1 MSDTTPTSSV
11 LPFFLSSF
19 VWNFALGMTYPLV
32 PLYAR
37 EMGMSGVGIGTLVA
51 LPVLVQIAFN
61 LIGGA
66 YTDQVGG
73 RSLMLAS
80 FVLTAGA
87 GSAFF
92 FAGGFWLLLL
102 AQLLMVM
109 SRAMYWP
116 ASWTLGSQLPGSR
129 SLQMGRLNAVTN
141 VGQIAGMAGAGMLLL
156 WFGFGPSFLVLAA
169 MGALAFALG
178 YRVPGR
184 RQHPGRKPRSL
195 FSNYARL
202 IRLRVFPFAIMCA
215 YISALP
221 FSLGFSFY
229 PILFVEHGYAS
240 DAVGSMLALR
250 GIGSALAGL
259 VIARY
264 LDYSA
269 KLRVPLVCAIATAL
283 SVGLIAGARE
293 TWMIA
298 SLMVAVGLASG
309 IMTLFF
315 QMLISEI
322 SSIEN
327 RGSALALGGLGWGL
341 SHFSTP
347 LAMGYLRDHL
357 GILPAFYTLGGFA
370 FVWALALIPMHRW
383 AFAQLDEPESDSASP
398 AKRKPSFHEQGGVHP
413 PL

>member
-1 MSDTTPTSSV
+1 MSEPTATRAV

-19 VWNFALGMTYPLV
+19 TWNFALGMTYPLV
-32 PLYAR
+32 PLYAHQL
-37 EMGMSGVGIGTLVA
+37 GMSGMGIGSLIA
-51 LPVLVQIAFN
+51 LPVLLQICSN
-61 LIGGA
+61 LVGGA

-73 RSLMLAS
+73 RSLMLGS
-80 FVLTAGA
+80 FALTTAA
-87 GSAFF
+87 ACLFF
-92 FAGGFWLLLL
+92 FAAGFWLLLL

-116 ASWTLGSQLPGSR
+116 ASWTLGSELPGER

-141 VGQIAGMAGAGMLLL
+141 VGQIGGMAGAGMLLL
-156 WFGFGPSFLVLAA
+156 WFGFGPSFLVLAGA
-169 MGALAFALG
+169 GALSFALG
-178 YRVPGR
+178 YRVPAKRKSAAGKR
-184 RQHPGRKPRSL
+184 RRL
-195 FSNYARL
+195 FSGYAQLVR
-202 IRLRVFPFAIMCA
+202 RRVMLFAIMCA

-229 PILFVEHGYAS
+229 PILFVEYGYGS
-240 DAVGSMLALR
+240 DAVGGLLALR

-269 KLRVPLVCAIATAL
+269 KLAVPLACAIATGL
-283 SVGLIAGARE
+283 SVGLTAGVRE
-293 TWMIA
+293 AWMIGL
-298 SLMVAVGLASG
+298 LMLAVGLASG

-322 SSIEN
+322 SSVDI

-347 LAMGYLRDHL
+347 LVMGYLKDHV
-357 GILPAFYTLGGFA
+357 GILPAFYMLGGFA
-370 FVWALALIPMHRW
+370 FLWGLCLVPMHRW
-383 AFAQLDEPESDSASP
+383 AFAASSKANKAPATGEES
-398 AKRKPSFHEQGGVHP
+398 
-413 PL
+413 

>member
-1 MSDTTPTSSV
+1 MIRSTDATANRSV

-19 VWNFALGMTYPLV
+19 SWNFALGMTYPLV
-32 PLYAR
+32 PLYAN
-37 EMGMSGVGIGTLVA
+37 ELGMSGVGIGTLVA
-51 LPVLVQIAFN
+51 LPVLVQIGFN

-87 GSAFF
+87 GSVFF

-116 ASWTLGSQLPGSR
+116 ASWSLGSELPGGR
-129 SLQMGRLNAVTN
+129 SLQMGRLNAITN
-141 VGQIAGMAGAGMLLL
+141 TGQIMGMTGAGFSLL
-156 WFGFGPSFLVLAA
+156 WFGFGPSFLLLAA
-169 MGALAFALG
+169 MGALSFALG
-178 YRVPGR
+178 RHLPE
-184 RQHPGRKPRSL
+184 RQKSPGRKPRRL
-195 FSNYARL
+195 FSGYAQL
-202 IRLRVFPFAIMCA
+202 IRLRVIPYAIMCA

-221 FSLGFSFY
+221 FSLSFSFY
-229 PILFVEHGYAS
+229 PILLAEYGYAA
-240 DAVGSMLALR
+240 DATGAMLALR
-250 GIGSALAGL
+250 AIGSAMAGL

-264 LDYSA
+264 LDFSA
-269 KLRVPLVCAIATAL
+269 KLAVPLACAIATAL
-283 SVGLIAGARE
+283 SVGLIAVARDAW
-293 TWMIA
+293 TIGV
-298 SLMVAVGLASG
+298 LMAAVGLASG

-322 SSIEN
+322 SSIDN

-347 LAMGYLRDHL
+347 LAMGYLKDHL
-357 GILPAFYTLGGFA
+357 GLLPAFYILGGFA
-370 FVWALALIPMHRW
+370 FVWGLALIPMHRW
-383 AFAQLDEPESDSASP
+383 AFPKPDSKTKDNS
-398 AKRKPSFHEQGGVHP
+398 
-413 PL
+413 

>member
-1 MSDTTPTSSV
+1 MSDATANRAV

-19 VWNFALGMTYPLV
+19 TWNFALGMTYPLV
-32 PLYAR
+32 PLYANQL
-37 EMGMSGVGIGTLVA
+37 GMSGVGIGTLVA

-73 RSLMLAS
+73 RSLMLAA

-87 GSAFF
+87 GSVFF

-116 ASWTLGSQLPGSR
+116 ASWSLGSELPGGR
-129 SLQMGRLNAVTN
+129 SLQMGRLNAITN
-141 VGQIAGMAGAGMLLL
+141 VGQIMGMTGAGFSLL
-156 WFGFGPSFLVLAA
+156 WFGFGPSFLALAA
-169 MGALAFALG
+169 IGALSFALG
-178 YRVPGR
+178 YRVPEK
-184 RQHPGRKPRSL
+184 QKPPGRKPRRL
-195 FSNYARL
+195 FSGYAQL
-202 IRLRVFPFAIMCA
+202 VRLRVIPFAIMCA

-229 PILFVEHGYAS
+229 PILLVEYGYGA
-240 DAVGSMLALR
+240 DATGAMLALR
-250 GIGSALAGL
+250 AIGSAMAGL
-259 VIARY
+259 FIARY

-269 KLRVPLVCAIATAL
+269 KLAVPLACAIATAL
-283 SVGLIAGARE
+283 SVGLIASARGAW
-293 TWMIA
+293 TIG
-298 SLMVAVGLASG
+298 LLLVAVGLASG

-322 SSIEN
+322 SSIDN

-347 LAMGYLRDHL
+347 LAMGYLKDHL
-357 GILPAFYTLGGFA
+357 GLLPAFYVLGSFA
-370 FVWALALIPMHRW
+370 FLWGLALIPMHRW
-383 AFAQLDEPESDSASP
+383 AFVNADTK
-398 AKRKPSFHEQGGVHP
+398 AKDNS
-413 PL
+413 

>member
-1 MSDTTPTSSV
+1 MSEATPTSSV
-11 LPFFLSSF
+11 LPFFLSSLA
-19 VWNFALGMTYPLV
+19 WNFALGMTYPLV
-32 PLYAR
+32 PLYAHQL
-37 EMGMSGVGIGTLVA
+37 GMSGVGIGTLVA
-51 LPVLVQIAFN
+51 LPVVVQISFN

-66 YTDQVGG
+66 YTDRAGG

-87 GSAFF
+87 GSVFF

-116 ASWTLGSQLPGSR
+116 ASWTLGSEMPGGR
-129 SLQMGRLNAVTN
+129 SLQMGRLNAITN
-141 VGQIAGMAGAGMLLL
+141 VGQIAGMAGAGFFVL

-169 MGALAFALG
+169 MGALAFVLG
-178 YRVPGR
+178 YRVPEKR
-184 RQHPGRKPRSL
+184 KHPGRKPRRL
-195 FSNYARL
+195 FSGYAQL
-202 IRLRVFPFAIMCA
+202 VRLRVFPFAIMCA

-221 FSLGFSFY
+221 FSLSFSFY
-229 PILFVEHGYAS
+229 PILFVEYGYAA
-240 DAVGSMLALR
+240 DATGTMLALR

-269 KLRVPLVCAIATAL
+269 KLAVPLVCAIATAL
-283 SVGLIAGARE
+283 SVGLIASARE
-293 TWMIA
+293 AWMIGL
-298 SLMVAVGLASG
+298 LMVAVGLASG

-322 SSIEN
+322 SSIDN

-347 LAMGYLRDHL
+347 LVMGYLKDHL
-357 GILPAFYTLGGFA
+357 GILPAFYILGGFA
-370 FVWALALIPMHRW
+370 FVWGLCLIPMHRW
-383 AFAQLDEPESDSASP
+383 AFAKPDS
-398 AKRKPSFHEQGGVHP
+398 KRDHQTKS
-413 PL
+413 

>member
-1 MSDTTPTSSV
+1 MSEAMPTRSV
-11 LPFFLSSF
+11 LPFFLSSLS
-19 VWNFALGMTYPLV
+19 WNFALGMTYPLV
-32 PLYAR
+32 PLYAHQL
-37 EMGMSGVGIGTLVA
+37 GMSGVGIGTLVA
-51 LPVLVQIAFN
+51 LPVVVQISFN

-66 YTDQVGG
+66 YTDRAGG

-87 GSAFF
+87 GSVFF

-102 AQLLMVM
+102 GQLLMVM

-116 ASWTLGSQLPGSR
+116 ASWTLGSEMPGGR
-129 SLQMGRLNAVTN
+129 SLQMGRLNAITN
-141 VGQIAGMAGAGMLLL
+141 VGQIAGMAGAGFFLL

-169 MGALAFALG
+169 MGALAFVLG
-178 YRVPGR
+178 YRLSEKR
-184 RQHPGRKPRSL
+184 KHPGRKPRRL
-195 FSNYARL
+195 FSGYAQL

-221 FSLGFSFY
+221 FSLSFSFY
-229 PILFVEHGYAS
+229 PILFVEYGYAS
-240 DAVGSMLALR
+240 DATGTMLALR
-250 GIGSALAGL
+250 AIGSAMAGL

-269 KLRVPLVCAIATAL
+269 KLAVPLGCAIATAL
-283 SVGLIAGARE
+283 SVGLIATARE
-293 TWMIA
+293 TWMIGL
-298 SLMVAVGLASG
+298 LMVAVGLASG

-322 SSIEN
+322 STIDN

-347 LAMGYLRDHL
+347 LAMGYLNDHL
-357 GILPAFYTLGGFA
+357 GILPAFYILGGFA
-370 FVWALALIPMHRW
+370 FLWGLCLIPMHRW
-383 AFAQLDEPESDSASP
+383 AFAKPHTKPGTKTDS
-398 AKRKPSFHEQGGVHP
+398 
-413 PL
+413 

>member
-1 MSDTTPTSSV
+1 MSKATPTSSV

-19 VWNFALGMTYPLV
+19 AWNFALGMTFPLV
-32 PLYAR
+32 PLYAHQL
-37 EMGMSGVGIGTLVA
+37 GMSGVGIGTLVA
-51 LPVLVQIAFN
+51 LPVVVQISFN

-92 FAGGFWLLLL
+92 FAAGFWLLLF

-116 ASWTLGSQLPGSR
+116 ASWTLGSEMPGGR
-129 SLQMGRLNAVTN
+129 SLQMGRLNAITN
-141 VGQIAGMAGAGMLLL
+141 VGQIAGMAGAGFFLL

-169 MGALAFALG
+169 MGALAFVLG
-178 YRVPGR
+178 YRVPEKR
-184 RQHPGRKPRSL
+184 KNPGRKPRRL
-195 FSNYARL
+195 FSGYAQL

-221 FSLGFSFY
+221 FSLSFSFY
-229 PILFVEHGYAS
+229 PILFVEYGYAS
-240 DAVGSMLALR
+240 DATGTMLALR
-250 GIGSALAGL
+250 GIGSAMAGL
-259 VIARY
+259 VVARY
-264 LDYSA
+264 IDYSA
-269 KLRVPLVCAIATAL
+269 KLSVPLACAIATAL
-283 SVGLIAGARE
+283 SVGLIATARE
-293 TWMIA
+293 AWMIGL
-298 SLMVAVGLASG
+298 LMAAIGLASG
-309 IMTLFF
+309 IMVLFF

-322 SSIEN
+322 STVEN

-347 LAMGYLRDHL
+347 LAMGYLNDHL
-357 GILPAFYTLGGFA
+357 GILPAFYILGSFA
-370 FVWALALIPMHRW
+370 FVWSLALIPMHRW
-383 AFAQLDEPESDSASP
+383 AFA
-398 AKRKPSFHEQGGVHP
+398 KPDKKQDNQANS
-413 PL
+413 

>member
-1 MSDTTPTSSV
+1 MSDTTPTPSV

-19 VWNFALGMTYPLV
+19 AWNFALGMTYPLV
-32 PLYAR
+32 PLYAHQL
-37 EMGMSGVGIGTLVA
+37 GMSGVGIGSLVA
-51 LPVLVQIAFN
+51 LPVVVQISFN

-66 YTDQVGG
+66 YTDRAGG

-87 GSAFF
+87 GAVFF
-92 FAGGFWLLLL
+92 FAGGFWLLLV

-116 ASWTLGSQLPGSR
+116 ASWTLGSEMPGGR
-129 SLQMGRLNAVTN
+129 SLQMGRLNAITN
-141 VGQIAGMAGAGMLLL
+141 VGQIAGMAGAGLFVL

-169 MGALAFALG
+169 TGALAFVLG
-178 YRVPGR
+178 YRVPRKR
-184 RQHPGRKPRSL
+184 RSAGRKPRRL
-195 FSNYARL
+195 FSGYAQL

-229 PILFVEHGYAS
+229 PILFVEYGYA
-240 DAVGSMLALR
+240 AAAAGSLLALR

-269 KLRVPLVCAIATAL
+269 KLAVPLACAIATAL
-283 SVGLIAGARE
+283 SVSLIASARE
-293 TWMIA
+293 AWMIGL
-298 SLMVAVGLASG
+298 LMVGVGLASG

-322 SSIEN
+322 STTEN

-347 LAMGYLRDHL
+347 LVMGYLKDHL
-357 GILPAFYTLGGFA
+357 GILPAFYILGGFA
-370 FVWALALIPMHRW
+370 FLWSLALIPMHRW
-383 AFAQLDEPESDSASP
+383 AFA
-398 AKRKPSFHEQGGVHP
+398 KPDKKHDNQTNS
-413 PL
+413 

>member
-1 MSDTTPTSSV
+1 MSETTPASSI
-11 LPFFLSSF
+11 LPFFLSSLA
-19 VWNFALGMTYPLV
+19 WNFALGMTYPLV
-32 PLYAR
+32 PLYAHQL
-37 EMGMSGVGIGTLVA
+37 GMSGVGIGTLVA
-51 LPVLVQIAFN
+51 LPVVLQISIN

-80 FVLTAGA
+80 FALTAGA
-87 GSAFF
+87 GSVFF

-116 ASWTLGSQLPGSR
+116 ASWTLGSEMPGGR
-129 SLQMGRLNAVTN
+129 SLQMGRLNAITN
-141 VGQIAGMAGAGMLLL
+141 VGQIAGMAGAGIFLL

-169 MGALAFALG
+169 MGALAFVLG
-178 YRVPGR
+178 YRLPPKR
-184 RQHPGRKPRSL
+184 KHAGRKPRRL
-195 FSNYARL
+195 FSGYAQL

-229 PILFVEHGYAS
+229 PILFVEYGYAS
-240 DAVGSMLALR
+240 DATGALLALR

-269 KLRVPLVCAIATAL
+269 KLAVPLACAIATAL
-283 SVGLIAGARE
+283 SVGLIASTRE
-293 TWMIA
+293 AWMIGL
-298 SLMVAVGLASG
+298 LMAAVGLASG

-347 LAMGYLRDHL
+347 LAMGYLKDHL
-357 GILPAFYTLGGFA
+357 GILPAFYILGSFA
-370 FVWALALIPMHRW
+370 FVWGLALIPMHRW
-383 AFAQLDEPESDSASP
+383 AFAKPDT
-398 AKRKPSFHEQGGVHP
+398 KRDHQANP
-413 PL
+413 

>member
-1 MSDTTPTSSV
+1 MSEAKPASSA

-19 VWNFALGMTYPLV
+19 SWNFALGMTYPLV
-32 PLYAR
+32 PLYANQL
-37 EMGMSGVGIGTLVA
+37 GMSGVGIGTLVA
-51 LPVLVQIAFN
+51 LPVLVQISFN

-73 RSLMLAS
+73 RSLMLAA

-87 GSAFF
+87 GAVFL
-92 FAGGFWLLLL
+92 FAAGFWLLLVG
-102 AQLLMVM
+102 QLLMVM

-116 ASWTLGSQLPGSR
+116 ASWSLGSELPGGR
-129 SLQMGRLNAVTN
+129 SLQMGRLNAITN
-141 VGQIAGMAGAGMLLL
+141 TGQIMGMTGAGFCLL

-178 YRVPGR
+178 R
-184 RQHPGRKPRSL
+184 RLPEKLKSTERKSRRL
-195 FSNYARL
+195 FSGYAQL
-202 IRLRVFPFAIMCA
+202 IGLRAIPFAIMCA

-221 FSLGFSFY
+221 FSLSFSFY
-229 PILFVEHGYAS
+229 PILFTEYGYGS
-240 DAVGSMLALR
+240 DATGAMLALR
-250 GIGSALAGL
+250 AIGSAMAGL

-264 LDYSA
+264 LDFAA
-269 KLRVPLVCAIATAL
+269 KLAVPLSCAIATAL
-283 SVGLIAGARE
+283 SVALIAAARDP
-293 TWMIA
+293 WAIGL
-298 SLMVAVGLASG
+298 LMAAVGLASG

-322 SSIEN
+322 SSIDN

-347 LAMGYLRDHL
+347 LAMGYLKDHL
-357 GILPAFYTLGGFA
+357 GLLPAFYILGGFA
-370 FVWALALIPMHRW
+370 FLWGLCLIPMHRW
-383 AFAQLDEPESDSASP
+383 AFTNLRSSSIVTP
-398 AKRKPSFHEQGGVHP
+398 AEEKPRSNEQGGMHP

>member
-1 MSDTTPTSSV
+1 MSETTPTRSV

-19 VWNFALGMTYPLV
+19 SWNFALGMTYPLV
-32 PLYAR
+32 PLYAHQL
-37 EMGMSGVGIGTLVA
+37 GMSGVGIGTLVA
-51 LPVLVQIAFN
+51 LPVIVQISFN

-87 GSAFF
+87 GSVFF

-102 AQLLMVM
+102 GQLLMVM

-116 ASWTLGSQLPGSR
+116 ASWTFGSEMPGGR
-129 SLQMGRLNAVTN
+129 SLQMGRLNAITN
-141 VGQIAGMAGAGMLLL
+141 AGQIAGMAGAGFFLL

-169 MGALAFALG
+169 MGALSFVLG
-178 YRVPGR
+178 YRLPEK
-184 RQHPGRKPRSL
+184 QKHPGRKPRRL
-195 FSNYARL
+195 FSGYAQL
-202 IRLRVFPFAIMCA
+202 IRLRVIPFAIMCA

-221 FSLGFSFY
+221 FSLSFSFY
-229 PILFVEHGYAS
+229 PILFVEYGYAS
-240 DAVGSMLALR
+240 DATGTMLALR
-250 GIGSALAGL
+250 AIGSAMAGL

-269 KLRVPLVCAIATAL
+269 KLAVPLGCAIATAL
-283 SVGLIAGARE
+283 SVGLIATARE
-293 TWMIA
+293 AWMIGL
-298 SLMVAVGLASG
+298 LMVAVGLASG

-322 SSIEN
+322 STIDN

-347 LAMGYLRDHL
+347 LAMGYLNDHL
-357 GILPAFYTLGGFA
+357 GILPAFYILGGFA
-370 FVWALALIPMHRW
+370 FLWSLCLIPMHRW
-383 AFAQLDEPESDSASP
+383 AFAKPGTKTK
-398 AKRKPSFHEQGGVHP
+398 AKDNS
-413 PL
+413 